1 MVRMFGNK
9 ENKKQRLAQIPT
21 IIQTHQ
27 PVRRS
32 LIARM
37 LGVRRSTITK
47 DINMLAKKGVRLA
60 EDDKG
65 RLSMPE

>member
-9 ENKKQRLAQIPT
+9 EKKKERLAQIPK

-32 LIARM
+32 FIAQL
-37 LGVRRSTITK
+37 LGVRRSTLSK

-65 RLSMPE
+65 RLSMPD